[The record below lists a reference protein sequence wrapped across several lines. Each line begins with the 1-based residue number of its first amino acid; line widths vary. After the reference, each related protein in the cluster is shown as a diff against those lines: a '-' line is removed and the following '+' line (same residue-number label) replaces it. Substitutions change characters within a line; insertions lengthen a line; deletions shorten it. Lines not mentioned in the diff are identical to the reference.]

1 MSQQTD
7 IDRAYDSGVESD
19 NSNDS
24 GYGSRS
30 QLRIT
35 NQGFVDGRQTPE
47 RRELGRR
54 LVQDRPRDSLG
65 RFVSTNGASKSNG
78 RNRSKSRAQRGNN
91 RRASTQTG
99 YARRRSRSNY
109 KSNNARGRSNY
120 GNRSGKNRSSNNQGN
135 NSSNS
140 QGNSSPTFAALGQFT
155 GRSRFYL
162 DCEINGQNQRLECE
176 LCVRPQENQ
185 N

>member
-7 IDRAYDSGVESD
+7 IDRSYDSGVESD
-19 NSNDS
+19 HSNDS
-24 GYGSRS
+24 GYGSRAP
-30 QLRIT
+30 LRIT

-54 LVQDRPRDSLG
+54 LVQDRPRDSQG

-78 RNRSKSRAQRGNN
+78 RYRSKNQAQRGYN
-91 RRASTQTG
+91 RRVSTQTG

-109 KSNNARGRSNY
+109 KSNNARTRSTY
-120 GNRSGKNRSSNNQGN
+120 GNRSGNNRASNNSGSN
-135 NSSNS
+135 N
-140 QGNSSPTFAALGQFT
+140 QGNSSPTFAALSEFA

-176 LCVRPQENQ
+176 LCVRPQNNQ